1 MVKRT
6 FLAFVCASLLIVG
19 SAPVRP
25 VLASPDS
32 VDKIDQ
38 QLSAQKAE
46 LDELNARVEHAN
58 GELDRLDEQL
68 ARDELRLGQLRHQ
81 ASQLAR
87 FEYERRDLTL
97 VERAASASS
106 LGEFLTEL
114 NESRLLAAR
123 ERGLVDEARTVR
135 RQDEAARAQQAA
147 KVAELQADRDRAAQA
162 VQHSELLR
170 AQAEDA
176 ARRDRAEALVAQARA
191 TQSAVQPPP
200 ASSAR
205 LSSRPN
211 TAGAPPAATSRAAPA
226 PAPAAPPSGTVVEPP
241 GGNHFAFGYC
251 TWYVATRRN
260 IPWFGNAIE
269 WWPNARSY
277 GYAEGQAPVVGAV
290 MVTRESSVGHVAY
303 VESVGSD
310 GSWTVSEMN
319 YVAWNVTSRRTL
331 RPGQASVVGFIYGRA

>member
-1 MVKRT
+1 MTTALEVSRPQPLGWLEFHHRGTAARGGQGGSHGEADVRCVRLRVAAHDRQRT
-6 FLAFVCASLLIVG
+6 SPAG
-19 SAPVRP
+19 SGH
-25 VLASPDS
+25 PDS
-32 VDKIDQ
+32 VDQIDQ

-123 ERGLVDEARTVR
+123 ERGLVEEARTVR

-147 KVAELQADRDRAAQA
+147 KVAELQADRDRADQA

-170 AQAEDA
+170 AQADDA

-200 ASSAR
+200 ASQSSS
-205 LSSRPN
+205 LSSRPR
-211 TAGAPPAATSRAAPA
+211 TASAPPAATSQAAPVPPPTVPRSGAVGEA
-226 PAPAAPPSGTVVEPP
+226 PA
-241 GGNHFAFGYC
+241 GNHFTFGYC

-269 WWPNARSY
+269 WWPNARAY
-277 GYAEGQAPVVGAV
+277 GVRGRSGA
-290 MVTRESSVGHVAY
+290 RGGGCHGH
-303 VESVGSD
+303 S
-310 GSWTVSEMN
+310 
-319 YVAWNVTSRRTL
+319 
-331 RPGQASVVGFIYGRA
+331 